1 MALPPW
7 GLGFPLRKGIQASP
21 SQTKVSRAKP
31 AYLSVGFNVM
41 VFLYLRS
48 ALPFRV
54 LAFIGY
60 KALEVIYFEI

>member
-7 GLGFPLRKGIQASP
+7 GLGLPLFKGIEASP
-21 SQTKVSRAKP
+21 RRVPTITS
-31 AYLSVGFNVM
+31 LSVGFNVM

-54 LAFIGY
+54 LAFIGS